1 MNSKKDTIWP
11 QGRKPCIW
19 MEAGVL
25 TYRLCDH
32 NMDCEHCPLD
42 KALQAPSEPSL
53 SAPALQEAEH
63 DLLRHLRQTS
73 FSPVA
78 YYGKAFWYAELLP
91 PTRVRL
97 GLNEL
102 AAKLLPTVA
111 EVMLPCRNSH
121 VQPAQTLCWFTTP
134 EGSLSIN
141 SPLSGLVVDV
151 NQHLVEDLQRQ
162 RQGQSGQVWLLTME
176 VLDYSTILNEWN
188 SGQRAI
194 QFLKDQ
200 QDQVLHQLSEYV
212 RTPHPELGPTLN
224 DGGEMVAD
232 IATAMGKSRYLQWI
246 ETQLN
251 ENTY

>member
-1 MNSKKDTIWP
+1 
-11 QGRKPCIW
+11 

-42 KALQAPSEPSL
+42 KALQSPAEPSITVQAAT
-53 SAPALQEAEH
+53 SAEH

-73 FSPVA
+73 FSPAA
-78 YYGKAFWYAELLP
+78 YYGRAFWYAELLP

-121 VQPAQTLCWFTTP
+121 VQPTQTLCWFATP
-134 EGSLSIN
+134 EGTLTLD

-151 NQHLVEDLQRQ
+151 NQHLVEDIERQ

-176 VLDYSTILNEWN
+176 VLDYSAILNEWS
-188 SGQRAI
+188 SGQRAV
-194 QFLKDQ
+194 QYLKAQ
-200 QDQVLHQLSEYV
+200 QDQVLLQLSECV
-212 RTPHPELGPTLN
+212 HTSHPDLGPTLN
-224 DGGEMVAD
+224 DGGELIGD
-232 IATAMGKSRYLQWI
+232 IATAMGSTHYLQWVQ
-246 ETQLN
+246 TQLN
-251 ENTY
+251 TSSH